1 MDHFYPSKR
10 TCESHRKAPS
20 EISFAS
26 YLLSLDCIHMV
37 EVMLDVF
44 PMLMMQ
50 AYFLSK
56 PSVIY
61 THCLAISLS
70 CHQKG
75 SDL

>member
-1 MDHFYPSKR
+1 
-10 TCESHRKAPS
+10 
-20 EISFAS
+20 
-26 YLLSLDCIHMV
+26 MV

-56 PSVIY
+56 LSVIY
-61 THCLAISLS
+61 TYCLAISLS

-75 SDL
+75 NDL

>member
-10 TCESHRKAPS
+10 TCECPRKAPS
-20 EISFAS
+20 EIFVAS
-26 YLLSLDCIHMV
+26 YLLSLDCALVV

-56 PSVIY
+56 LHVIY
-61 THCLAISLS
+61 TYCLAISLS